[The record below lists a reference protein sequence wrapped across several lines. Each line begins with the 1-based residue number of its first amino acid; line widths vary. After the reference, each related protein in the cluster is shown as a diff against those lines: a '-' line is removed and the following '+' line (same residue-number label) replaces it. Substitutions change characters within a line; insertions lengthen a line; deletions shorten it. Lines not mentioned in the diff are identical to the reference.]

1 MKDAG
6 AAVGRSIRDGVREQ
20 LRDTYLKPFE
30 RVTPEDAIRAGGYA
44 RLDPIDCLLGCGQ
57 WGVSPLARSALAAM
71 DAEALAAYPEQ
82 FHDRLLRPAI
92 LERFR
97 GLGLRGDQIFFGHG
111 SFNLL
116 ERAIHKLLQPGRM
129 LGLGP
134 QFGEIPFEWRL
145 AGGSYEPLPLE
156 PPGYDLPLEAFE
168 RALRAEPTSV
178 VYVDNPNNPL
188 GKQFPRHELERL
200 ATACARTGTIL
211 LVDEALGDFV
221 DDAES
226 CARLAASHENV
237 IVTRSFSKALG
248 LAAERV
254 GYAFFSAPLAE
265 YYRLV
270 DVPFEPGLV
279 AATLARETLKD
290 HAYLAH
296 VRRESAAAKAEIA
309 SACRDAGLAVLPSHP
324 AVSIL
329 TVQSPSRD
337 ARMLMRSRG
346 ILVQPGSSFGR
357 THMAWDDTFCRL
369 RVVAGPL
376 VPVLCERIRS
386 LQ

>member
-1 MKDAG
+1 M
-6 AAVGRSIRDGVREQ
+6 GRSIRDGVREQ
-20 LRDTYLKPFE
+20 LRDTYLRPHE
-30 RVTPEDAIRAGGYA
+30 RVRPEDAIRAGGYSP
-44 RLDPIDCLLGCGQ
+44 LEPIDCLLGCGQ
-57 WGVSPLARSALAAM
+57 WGTSPRARAALSEF
-71 DAEALAAYPEQ
+71 DSTTLAAYPEL
-82 FHDRLLRPAI
+82 FHETLLAPAI

-97 GLGLRGDQIFFGHG
+97 GVGLRPDQLFFGHG

-116 ERAIHKLLQPGRM
+116 ERVLHKLLQPGRM

-145 AGGSYEPLPLE
+145 AGGVYEPLPLE
-156 PPGYDLPLEAFE
+156 APAYDLPLAAFE
-168 RALRAEPTSV
+168 RALAAEPATL

-188 GKQFPRHELERL
+188 GRQFPPEQLEQL
-200 ATACARTGTIL
+200 ATAAAATGAIL
-211 LVDEALGDFV
+211 VIDEALGDFV
-221 DDAES
+221 DDAQS
-226 CARLAASHENV
+226 CARLCATHENV
-237 IVTRSFSKALG
+237 IVTRSFSKAFG
-248 LAAERV
+248 LAGERV

-270 DVPFEPGLV
+270 DVPFEPGLL

-290 HAYLAH
+290 ASYIEH
-296 VRRESAAAKAEIA
+296 VRREAAAAKAEIVR
-309 SACRDAGLAVLPSHP
+309 ACADAGLEVLPTHP

-329 TVQSPSRD
+329 TVHSPARD
-337 ARMLMRSRG
+337 VRRLLRSRG

-357 THMAWDDTFCRL
+357 THTGWDDSFCRL
-369 RVVAGPL
+369 RVVEGPL

>member
-1 MKDAG
+1 M
-6 AAVGRSIRDGVREQ
+6 
-20 LRDTYLKPFE
+20 
-30 RVTPEDAIRAGGYA
+30 
-44 RLDPIDCLLGCGQ
+44 
-57 WGVSPLARSALAAM
+57 
-71 DAEALAAYPEQ
+71 
-82 FHDRLLRPAI
+82 
-92 LERFR
+92 
-97 GLGLRGDQIFFGHG
+97 
-111 SFNLL
+111 
-116 ERAIHKLLQPGRM
+116 LQPGRM

-156 PPGYDLPLEAFE
+156 APGYELPVEAFE
-168 RALRAEPTSV
+168 RALLAEPASV

-188 GKQFPRHELERL
+188 GQQFPREQLERL
-200 ATACARTGTIL
+200 AAACARTGTIL
-211 LVDEALGDFV
+211 VVDEALGDFV

-226 CARLAASHENV
+226 CARLAASHDNV

-254 GYAFFSAPLAE
+254 GYAFLSAPLAE

-290 HAYLAH
+290 HAYLEH
-296 VRRESAAAKAEIA
+296 VRRESAAAKAEIV
-309 SACRDAGLAVLPSHP
+309 SACQDAGLGVLPSHP

-329 TVQSPSRD
+329 TVHSPGRD
-337 ARMLMRSRG
+337 ARMLLRSRG

-357 THMAWDDTFCRL
+357 THMGWDDSFARL